1 MVLLGDL
8 ADIVS
13 GQNVARLSA
22 ADQDRKYTNADF
34 ERDFYR
40 MKLATLTNPI
50 IYRQP
55 GSSESM
61 AAAIISDDNRGK
73 FISQVF
79 AILDIDTKR
88 LHPAYLCYLLNE
100 SDDISRQ
107 SRILLQGSVI
117 VRLSAQQLKQ
127 IEIPLMAMADQERL
141 GQMYVTALYQQY
153 LEREKTELK
162 FQALRGLLH
171 DWEKSKRGEISNE
184 Q

>member
-8 ADIVS
+8 AEIVS
-13 GQNVARLSA
+13 GHNVARLSA
-22 ADQDRKYTNADF
+22 SDQDRKYTNADF

-61 AAAIISDDNRGK
+61 AAAIISDDNR
-73 FISQVF
+73 
-79 AILDIDTKR
+79 
-88 LHPAYLCYLLNE
+88 
-100 SDDISRQ
+100 
-107 SRILLQGSVI
+107 RILLQGSVI

-127 IEIPLMAMADQERL
+127 IEIPLLSMEDQERL

-184 Q
+184 H

>member
-8 ADIVS
+8 AEIVS

-40 MKLATLTNPI
+40 MKLAALTNPI

-61 AAAIISDDNRGK
+61 AAAIISNDNRGK
-73 FISQVF
+73 LISQVF
-79 AILDIDTKR
+79 AILDIDTAR

-127 IEIPLMAMADQERL
+127 IEIPLIAMADQERL
-141 GQMYVTALYQQY
+141 GRLYVMALYQHY
-153 LEREKTELK
+153 LERQKTELK
-162 FQALRGLLH
+162 FQAIRGLLH
-171 DWEKSKRGEISNE
+171 DLEKDQRGER
-184 Q
+184 